1 VKVSNRLLENADA
14 YAEAIRS
21 AGARA
26 ATRLKRA
33 GIPVYYMDE
42 TVADGIIKEFPDG
55 TRQRVE
61 VGDGK
66 DVVIE
71 TLPPVR

>member
-1 VKVSNRLLENADA
+1 MSNRLLENADT

-26 ATRLKRA
+26 ASHLKRS
-33 GIPVYYMDE
+33 GIAVYYMDE
-42 TVADGIIKEFPDG
+42 TIADGIIKEFPDG

-61 VGDGK
+61 IGAGE
-66 DVVIE
+66 DVIVE
-71 TLPPVR
+71 TLPPAP